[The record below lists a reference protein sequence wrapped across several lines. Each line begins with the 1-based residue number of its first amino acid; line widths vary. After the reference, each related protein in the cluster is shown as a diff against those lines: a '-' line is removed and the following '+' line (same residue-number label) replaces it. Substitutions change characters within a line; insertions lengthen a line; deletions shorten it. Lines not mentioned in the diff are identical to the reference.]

1 MRARKSFI
9 GTAVAAVGT
18 LVLAACGG
26 GLDDSGDDGAGGGT
40 RTLKIG
46 YVSPQTGSLAP
57 FGEADSYVIDAMTK
71 YFTDSPLEV
80 GGQQYQVTV
89 IRKDAAS
96 DSKRA
101 GEAAAD
107 LINNDGVDL
116 ILASST
122 PDIVNPVADQC
133 EANGVPCITTVAPW
147 QPYYLGRG
155 GTPDKPFTW
164 TYHFFWGLEDVEA
177 VYLDIWSRVPTNKKA
192 GGLWPNDPDGKAWG
206 DKKTGFGP
214 VVAKQ
219 DYSIVDPGFYPNGT
233 QDFTAQISRFKAE
246 NAQVLL
252 GVPIPPDFVN
262 FWKQARQQGY
272 RPKIATIGKALLF
285 PSVIGSLGSIGNNLA
300 TEVWWSP
307 NHPFKSSLTGQSAK
321 ELADAY
327 ESTTSKQWTQPLGF
341 AHALFEV
348 AVAAVKAAGGAE
360 KQKIVDALKTLK
372 VSTVVGALD
381 WTTGPVP
388 NVAKTPLTGGQ
399 WRQTSGGKYPFDLV
413 IVSNTLASDIP
424 TGGSPE
430 VLS

>member
-1 MRARKSFI
+1 VR
-9 GTAVAAVGT
+9 TALAAAGL

-26 GLDDSGDDGAGGGT
+26 GLDQGGGGST
-40 RTLKIG
+40 NGGSGGTIKIG
-46 YVSPQTGSLAP
+46 YVSPQTGALAP
-57 FGEADSYVIDAMTK
+57 FGEADTYVIGAMTK
-71 YFTDSPLEV
+71 YFKDNPLEV
-80 GGQQYQVTV
+80 GGQKYAVQV
-89 IRKDAAS
+89 ILKDAAS

-101 GEAAAD
+101 GEAAAS
-107 LINNDGVDL
+107 LINNDAVDL

-155 GTPDKPFTW
+155 GTPDKPFKW

-177 VYLDIWSRVPTNKKA
+177 VQLDIWSQVPTNKKA
-192 GGLWPNDPDGKAWG
+192 GALWPNDPDGKAWG
-206 DKKTGFGP
+206 DKVNGFGP
-214 VVAKQ
+214 VVGKQ
-219 DYSIVDPGFYPNGT
+219 GYSIIDPGFYPNGT

-262 FWKQARQQGY
+262 FWKQAKQQGFH
-272 RPKIATIGKALLF
+272 PKIATIGKALLF
-285 PSVIGSLGSIGNNLA
+285 PSVINSIGDIGNNLA

-327 ESTTSKQWTQPLGF
+327 ETATSKQWTQPLGF

-348 AVAAVKAAGGAE
+348 AAAAVKRAGSTD
-360 KQKIVDALKTLK
+360 KQKVADALKSLQ
-372 VSTVVGALD
+372 VSTIVGDLD
-381 WTTGPVP
+381 WTKGPVP

-399 WRQTSGGKYPFDLV
+399 WRKTSGGKYPFDLV
-413 IVSNTLASDIP
+413 IVSNKLAPQIP
-424 TGGSPE
+424 TGGTVE
-430 VLS
+430 ALS